1 MSLGGLAIAIGML
14 VDAAVVVV
22 ENIETQIALH
32 KQKEKNLLKNFH
44 EKSQKISEISKK
56 NNENL
61 AEKMFKFLQLVLNST
76 KEVCVPV
83 ASGILIIIIVF
94 LPLLTLQDLEGK
106 MFSPVALTIVFA
118 LSSSLILSL
127 TIVPVLSSW
136 LFFKESL
143 QIEKIH
149 NEPIL
154 VQKLNAIYE
163 KILNSALN
171 EKNSKKYI
179 FSAIFLLIISLIV
192 FTFLGKSFM
201 PIMDEGD
208 MILQLEKL
216 PSISLNQTIETD
228 KKVQKEILQ
237 NIPEITEIIA
247 RSGSD
252 ELGLDPM
259 GLNQTDS
266 FLVLKPRSEWRS
278 ESNQEPEW
286 LQDQLR
292 TVMQNFP

>member
-1 MSLGGLAIAIGML
+1 MLGVFLCKFFM
-14 VDAAVVVV
+14 
-22 ENIETQIALH
+22 QIFYAN
-32 KQKEKNLLKNFH
+32 KNKNFH

-201 PIMDEGD
+201 PI
-208 MILQLEKL
+208 
-216 PSISLNQTIETD
+216 
-228 KKVQKEILQ
+228 
-237 NIPEITEIIA
+237 
-247 RSGSD
+247 
-252 ELGLDPM
+252 LD
-259 GLNQTDS
+259 
-266 FLVLKPRSEWRS
+266 
-278 ESNQEPEW
+278 
-286 LQDQLR
+286 
-292 TVMQNFP
+292 